1 MRRNLDER
9 EQFLKLKIEDALQ
22 SETSALKIKETQL
35 LTQMDAI
42 SIFFADFERSRSLV
56 GIELLQGCTER
67 EEIIGKATQ
76 MVERVEGIVPFLPL
90 NKENELAVLFK
101 GVTGLKIGVATK
113 DGGKAGVK
121 TGVVKREIPQIPMGN
136 TISFNA
142 KKKVKDTKRFYW
154 LFG

>member
-1 MRRNLDER
+1 MRKNLDER
-9 EQFLKLKIEDALQ
+9 EHLLKMKIEETLQ
-22 SETSALKIKETQL
+22 SETDALKMKETQL

-42 SIFFADFERSRSLV
+42 SIFFADFERSRNLV
-56 GIELLQGCTER
+56 GIELLQGCSER

-76 MVERVEGIVPFLPL
+76 MIERVEGIVPFIPL
-90 NKENELAVLFK
+90 NKENELAALLK
-101 GVTGLKIGVATK
+101 GINGLKISGTAK

-121 TGVVKREIPQIPMGN
+121 AIVVKRETPQIPTGN

-154 LFG
+154 F